1 MVSKCSLIMENCTT
15 SFHSIFFI
23 CVITGVIFLTRLYI
37 DDYCNRFYVN
47 DLFHRVLYFLY
58 AMTLFVLTLN
68 VNVLNIEEEEG
79 LERSDA
85 NCKANI
91 YGDAFEVAYVHVY
104 TCVCVCVCVC
114 VSLSHTSFLSNTN
127 LHNPLT
133 RAYKYTGL
141 YRHAC

>member
-1 MVSKCSLIMENCTT
+1 MENCTN

-23 CVITGVIFLTRLYI
+23 CVIVGVLFLTRLYI

-68 VNVLNIEEEEG
+68 VNVQNSEGEG
-79 LERSDA
+79 LGRSDA

-91 YGDAFEVAYVHVY
+91 YGDAFEMACVHVY
-104 TCVCVCVCVC
+104 IYIYIYIYIYECVCVCVCVC
-114 VSLSHTSFLSNTN
+114 LSFVSL
-127 LHNPLT
+127 PYT
-133 RAYKYTGL
+133 R
-141 YRHAC
+141 